1 MPVRIM
7 GGVSRV
13 EMADVQLAVPSLC
26 PHVFQKAPPL
36 LLCSLT
42 APMLDLK
49 PESSTPPTEWIELAV
64 EPRRG

>member
-1 MPVRIM
+1 MPVLIM
-7 GGVSRV
+7 GGVSSV
-13 EMADVQLAVPSLC
+13 EIAGAQLAF
-26 PHVFQKAPPL
+26 PHHILNNPGSPPPL

-49 PESSTPPTEWIELAV
+49 PESSTPPTECIELAV